1 MIDVKNMIPI
11 ERDFSTNIALEN
23 VPDVIQE
30 LQLRPRIDFLN
41 EQAQVTNLKLLDLD
55 GNIVSE
61 GSGKGEHHKIGA
73 LAESIEHYFLD
84 KEQNSDL
91 LKLRNLIANINLFN
105 DA

>member
-23 VPDVIQE
+23 VLDVIQE

-61 GSGKGEHHKIGA
+61 GSGKGELICPRIDGH
-73 LAESIEHYFLD
+73 
-84 KEQNSDL
+84 L
-91 LKLRNLIANINLFN
+91 LTQKRGVI
-105 DA
+105 